1 MQNALENTTPC
12 VFGLLHFL
20 ASGSWGF
27 VTEDNLQGGEARRQT
42 PMQWQANTTQE
53 HSRTT
58 NTKVQ
63 HDATQE
69 MNNPNATVR
78 NTTRRN
84 METQHNNKT

>member
-1 MQNALENTTPC
+1 MKNALENTTPC

-27 VTEDNLQGGEARRQT
+27 VTEDNLQGGSQT
-42 PMQWQANTTQE
+42 SNSDAVASNATQE

>member
-27 VTEDNLQGGEARRQT
+27 VTEDNLQGGSQT
-42 PMQWQANTTQE
+42 SNSDAVASNETQE
-53 HSRTT
+53 LSRTT